1 MLKHTSPT
9 STRLSQMNGPD
20 PCLPAMASLAKCYR
34 CLIQTHLHLVFK
46 FSISASFRLFP
57 TTSDW
62 RISLTVILPLPTLN
76 SWLTKPLIMQILGSN
91 SSNSASRDQERSS
104 AIARTRARSDII
116 ATRSWMA
123 TFHSLYSRPAARLG
137 NASTGRACS
146 LWSPGSIRRDGHA
159 ATVWTPHVTA

>member
-1 MLKHTSPT
+1 MLKHVSPT
-9 STRLSQMNGPD
+9 STCESQMNGSY

-46 FSISASFRLFP
+46 FSNAASFRLLP

-62 RISLTVILPLPTLN
+62 RISLMVILPLPTLN
-76 SWLTKPLIMQILGSN
+76 SRLTKPLIMQILGSN

-104 AIARTRARSDII
+104 AIACTRVCSDVI

-123 TFHSLYSRPAARLG
+123 TLYSLHSRPAAHMG

-159 ATVWTPHVTA
+159 ATVRTPLVTA